1 MNIKVDGMNT
11 GHVQGIAIDKK
22 REFVY
27 FSFTTCLVKTDMQG
41 NIIGTV
47 TGLAG
52 HLGCIAYNYENGK
65 VYGSLEFKH
74 DAIGKG
80 VLKTIG
86 REDNILDGFYM
97 TCFDVE
103 KIDRIGMD
111 AEKDGVM
118 TAVYLDEVY
127 KDYDA
132 DGHRYGCSGIEGTTF
147 APDFGKSDG
156 KQYLYVAYGIY
167 SDLDRTD
174 NDNQVILKYDISD
187 WDKYAKPLNQL
198 DMHRSGPEKAYG
210 KYFLFTGNTTYG
222 IQNLEYD
229 PVSGLMLAAVYV
241 GKKEAFPNYSMFFI
255 DCSKTPEGDK
265 IFLADIAEKDEKTGI
280 TGSNFPYGSTG
291 IATLQDGKFLFS
303 HEYKNNNGWGCE
315 IHKYKFDNGKFT
327 EI

>member
-11 GHVQGIAIDKK
+11 GHVQGIAVDKK
-22 REFVY
+22 REFIY
-27 FSFTTCLVKTDMQG
+27 FSFTTCLIKTDMKG
-41 NIIGTV
+41 NIIGSV

-65 VYGSLEFKH
+65 LYGSLEFKH

-86 REDNILDGFYM
+86 REDNIVDGFYM

-111 AEKDGVM
+111 AEKDGIM

-127 KDYDA
+127 KDYAA
-132 DGHRYGCSGIEGTTF
+132 DGHRFGCSGIDGTTF
-147 APDFGKSDG
+147 APDFGKSGG

-167 SDLDRTD
+167 EDADRND

-198 DMHRSGPEKAYG
+198 DMHRSGPEKPDG
-210 KYFLFTGNTTYG
+210 KYFLFTGNTRYG

-241 GKKEAFPNYSMFFI
+241 GHKEQYPNYPMFFI
-255 DCSKTPEGDK
+255 DCKKAPDGDK
-265 IFLADIAEKDEKTGI
+265 IFLADVALKDEKSGVS
-280 TGSNFPYGSTG
+280 GSDFPYGSTG
-291 IATLQDGKFLFS
+291 IASLHDGTFLFS
-303 HEYKNNNGWGCE
+303 HEYKNDSGWGCE
-315 IHKYKFDNGKFT
+315 IHKYKFENGKFS
-327 EI
+327 EM